1 MPQPSIRLPWLQFPG
16 RISQAEESG
25 IRAYCAPSSFRTGG
39 PLFRFSERQK
49 EALRVGDAHD
59 QDVVILR
66 RHNDHVRRSDCNEC
80 PLSTPGAKPTQVEA
94 WKPETV
100 RSHARAAAV
109 VSDE

>member
-66 RHNDHVRRSDCNEC
+66 RHNDHVRRDRK
-80 PLSTPGAKPTQVEA
+80 ST
-94 WKPETV
+94 
-100 RSHARAAAV
+100 RLNSSHVKTSYAV
-109 VSDE
+109 FCLNKKMTT